1 MQVFSERSG
10 TVKKF
15 GKFLAVSC
23 VFCIAVSGC
32 VYETGVSDTAET
44 TMVVTSV
51 ENIVKTNRQ
60 AVGNSFE
67 EFAEA
72 EPFSS
77 YSYTFS
83 AYGSNYMIT
92 VTPDETHTGLT
103 LTVEDNTFGFST
115 FEVTPPQN
123 YAVYIPYSQ
132 QYASSVCTVI
142 KSSDSSV
149 FDTDMLKIDF
159 YLDNFSDE
167 SLPYTVSRLYSIVG
181 NKPVQLQVYDAE
193 KLLDGNNNE
202 ETKAR
207 TPKMTA
213 KSGEYL
219 FNLYEELDYIPESCL
234 YQTEPLKFM
243 PPPEVYTDENGRL
256 NARVVTYT
264 LDPDN
269 MVFCRSYEDVAPDSV
284 YYGYAAHAVA
294 GEIYRYFI
302 AASLNVTDYENFV
315 KVEEDG
321 HSYNLFKVD
330 DPRFSTVN
338 ELRDYVSQY
347 FSEDMVEEMFRG
359 APQKYRDIDGQL
371 YTVLGDGGADETL
384 GQLTISDFS
393 VQDNIYTYRTKQEK
407 FNENREMSY
416 INGGDFVI
424 EVKSSGSFVVRK
436 YRYPYL

>member
-1 MQVFSERSG
+1 M
-10 TVKKF
+10 KKF
-15 GKFLAVSC
+15 GKILALSC
-23 VFCIAVSGC
+23 VLCIAASGC
-32 VYETGVSDTAET
+32 VYNAGVSDTAET
-44 TMVVTSV
+44 TMAVTAV

-67 EFAEA
+67 DFAEA

-77 YSYTFS
+77 YSYNFS
-83 AYGSNYMIT
+83 VYGSNYMIT
-92 VTPDETHTGLT
+92 VTPDETRTGLI

-115 FEVTPPQN
+115 FEVTPPEN

-149 FDTDMLKIDF
+149 FDTDILKIDF
-159 YLDNFSDE
+159 YLDNFNDE

-193 KLLDGNNNE
+193 RLLDGNDKE
-202 ETKAR
+202 STKAR

-213 KSGEYL
+213 KSGEFL
-219 FNLYEELDYIPESCL
+219 FNLYEELSYIPESCL

-269 MVFCRSYEDVAPDSV
+269 MVLCRAYEDVTPDSL

-302 AASLNVTDYENFV
+302 ATSLNVSDYENFE
-315 KVEEDG
+315 KAEEDG
-321 HSYNLFKVD
+321 HSYNFFKVD
-330 DPRFSTVN
+330 DPRFSTVK
-338 ELRDYVSQY
+338 ELRDYVSGY
-347 FSEDMVEEMFRG
+347 FSEDMVDEMFAG

-371 YTVLGDGGADETL
+371 YTVLGDGGVDETL
-384 GQLTISDFS
+384 GQLTITDFS

-407 FNENREMSY
+407 FNENHETSY

-424 EVKSSGSFVVRK
+424 EVKNNGSFIVRK

>member
-1 MQVFSERSG
+1 M
-10 TVKKF
+10 KKF
-15 GKFLAVSC
+15 GKILALSC
-23 VFCIAVSGC
+23 VLCIAASGC
-32 VYETGVSDTAET
+32 VYNAGVSDTAET
-44 TMVVTSV
+44 TMAVTAV

-67 EFAEA
+67 DFAEA

-77 YSYTFS
+77 YSYNFS
-83 AYGSNYMIT
+83 VYGSNYMIT
-92 VTPDETHTGLT
+92 VTPDETRTGLI

-115 FEVTPPQN
+115 FEVTPPEN

-149 FDTDMLKIDF
+149 FDTDILKIDF
-159 YLDNFSDE
+159 YLDNFNDE

-193 KLLDGNNNE
+193 RLLDGNDKE
-202 ETKAR
+202 STKAR

-213 KSGEYL
+213 KSGEFL
-219 FNLYEELDYIPESCL
+219 FNLYEELSYIPESCL

-269 MVFCRSYEDVAPDSV
+269 MVLCRAYEDVTPDSL

-302 AASLNVTDYENFV
+302 ATSLNVSDYENFE
-315 KVEEDG
+315 KAEEDG
-321 HSYNLFKVD
+321 HSYNFFKVD
-330 DPRFSTVN
+330 DPRFSTVK
-338 ELRDYVSQY
+338 ELRDYVSGY
-347 FSEDMVEEMFRG
+347 FSEDMVEEMFAG

-371 YTVLGDGGADETL
+371 YTVLGDGGVDETL
-384 GQLTISDFS
+384 GQLTITDFS

-407 FNENREMSY
+407 FNENHETSY

-424 EVKSSGSFVVRK
+424 EVKNNGSFIVRK